1 MAMPA
6 RSVSGEHTSAA
17 RFSRSSTKA
26 MASAWSTAT
35 IMQPSPSH
43 LAIRTPRSDATSR
56 TIVRNAPSRRPA
68 ASSPNA
74 AV

>member
-1 MAMPA
+1 M
-6 RSVSGEHTSAA
+6 
-17 RFSRSSTKA
+17 KA

-43 LAIRTPRSDATSR
+43 LAIRTPRSEATSR
-56 TIVRNAPSRRPA
+56 TIVRNALSRRPA